1 MLKLTIPIAIASIG
15 LIVQIFSFVLQCVV
29 NLPHFLVYN
38 IVKQQEYLIKER
50 RVDEVINLD
59 DFLVNNDLST
69 IKDDKTRYIKTLIID
84 YIFLLLKSSTA
95 FEGSYMPMGYF
106 DSRSN
111 IFYSCAEHSLY
122 FYVSNE
128 ISFEKLEKEYTSK
141 FEKIVKDFVDEN
153 ADYLVALNKT
163 EITHHYGDVIDAY
176 INENLETHYRNFKY
190 DINAYG
196 LKDFYNVNNEVALN
210 YIINPER
217 TIDKETN
224 DFVYEKN
231 NQTILGERV
240 AYNKALKD
248 DYDKI
253 YQTKSTVHLKTS
265 WNNVPS
271 YETLEELRTLMHS
284 IKDISAKTIRI
295 YLNEE
300 EPVVISLKSFA
311 DAINKAKD
319 TFYINEE
326 NHKFDEILKITSGRK
341 VLYQKEV

>member
-1 MLKLTIPIAIASIG
+1 M
-15 LIVQIFSFVLQCVV
+15 
-29 NLPHFLVYN
+29 
-38 IVKQQEYLIKER
+38 
-50 RVDEVINLD
+50 INLD
-59 DFLVNNDLST
+59 NFLVNNDLLT
-69 IKDDKTRYIKTLIID
+69 IKDDKTRYIKTLITNNF
-84 YIFLLLKSSTA
+84 YLLLKSSTA

-122 FYVSNE
+122 FCVSNE

-141 FEKIVKDFVDEN
+141 FEKIVKNFVDEN
-153 ADYLVALNKT
+153 ADYLITLNKT

-176 INENLETHYRNFKY
+176 INDNLETHYRNFKY

-240 AYNKALKD
+240 AYNKVVKE

-253 YQTKSTVHLKTS
+253 YQTKSTDHLKTS

-271 YETLEELRTLMHS
+271 YKTLEELRTLMHS

-295 YLNEE
+295 YLNED
-300 EPVVISLKSFA
+300 EPIVISLKSFIN
-311 DAINKAKD
+311 DINKAKD
-319 TFYINEE
+319 TFYINDEF
-326 NHKFDEILKITSGRK
+326 HKFNEILKITSGRK
-341 VLYQKEV
+341 TLYRKEVGDTNEN

>member
-1 MLKLTIPIAIASIG
+1 M
-15 LIVQIFSFVLQCVV
+15 
-29 NLPHFLVYN
+29 
-38 IVKQQEYLIKER
+38 
-50 RVDEVINLD
+50 INLD
-59 DFLVNNDLST
+59 SFLANNDLST
-69 IKDDKTRYIKTLIID
+69 IKDDKTRYIKTLITNNF
-84 YIFLLLKSSTA
+84 YLLLKSSSLL
-95 FEGSYMPMGYF
+95 GSSYMPMGYY
-106 DSRSN
+106 DSQN
-111 IFYSCAEHSLY
+111 KTFYSSAEHSLY

-128 ISFEKLEKEYTSK
+128 ISFEKLEKEYTGK

-153 ADYLVALNKT
+153 ADYLVTLNKA

-253 YQTKSTVHLKTS
+253 YQTKSIDHLRTS
-265 WNNVPS
+265 WNSVPC
-271 YETLEELRTLMHS
+271 YETLEELRILMHS
-284 IKDISAKTIRI
+284 IKDVTSKTIRI

-300 EPVVISLKSFA
+300 EPIVIGLKSFIN
-311 DAINKAKD
+311 DINKAKD
-319 TFYINEE
+319 TFFINDEF
-326 NHKFDEILKITSGRK
+326 HKFDEILKITSGRK
-341 VLYQKEV
+341 TLYQKEVGDNNEN